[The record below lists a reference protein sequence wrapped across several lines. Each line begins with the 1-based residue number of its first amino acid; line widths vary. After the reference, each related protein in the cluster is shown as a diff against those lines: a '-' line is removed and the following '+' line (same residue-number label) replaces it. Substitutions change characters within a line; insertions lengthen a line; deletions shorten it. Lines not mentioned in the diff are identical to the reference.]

1 MVIYLLISLT
11 DGIWR
16 IPMILTTP
24 IGCLVNG
31 LLIVSL
37 LKSFEV
43 DYILP
48 RTFTKK
54 YGVENLRLYFNAYN
68 LFTFTDSFLKQF
80 DPEKTEG
87 DYGAGYN
94 YPLTKSFNVGLS
106 VSF

>member
-1 MVIYLLISLT
+1 MV
-11 DGIWR
+11 
-16 IPMILTTP
+16 
-24 IGCLVNG
+24 
-31 LLIVSL
+31 
-37 LKSFEV
+37 LK
-43 DYILP
+43 IC
-48 RTFTKK
+48 
-54 YGVENLRLYFNAYN
+54 RLYFNAYN